1 MKYYWKKDVEKQ
13 KKEYDKKI
21 LDKLK
26 ETGYQDVI
34 SMVEGLRE
42 RIKNLEITIN
52 EKELEI
58 INIKKRGI
66 NRW

>member
-1 MKYYWKKDVEKQ
+1 MKNQWEKNLEKQ
-13 KKEYDKKI
+13 TKEYNKKI

-34 SMVEGLRE
+34 SMVEGLQE

-58 INIKKRGI
+58 IKEIKNG
-66 NRW
+66 NN